1 MGMREQIEQLIERI
15 GGRQRALFLAVGL
28 GAALVIFGLSRW
40 ATAPTYV
47 PAFTGLPL
55 ESVGLVTDK
64 LGEAGIPFRLDGG
77 GTTVLVPATD
87 MARARV
93 ALARE
98 GGMPAAGRPG
108 MEIFDQPSWGMTDF
122 TQRINYRRAL
132 EGELERTIG
141 EMAGVEKA
149 KVHLAL
155 HEGSTF
161 RAPDRPAEA
170 SVVLRLRSGQSPG
183 RDVVQGIAHLVS
195 SSVDGIKSDDVTVLD
210 DGGRLLSI
218 PNEPGSI
225 AALTHRQLSMQREVE
240 GYLERKAQE
249 MVSDLVGAGNSRVQV
264 AAALTFDRVE
274 RTVQRVDPEGQALAS
289 EQRAEI
295 IPGAEGGAGSSNV
308 SATYENSRSVES
320 FSGAPGTVKRL
331 TVAVLVND
339 RKEGAAA
346 QPRSAAEL
354 SNIEALVAGA
364 VGLDPTRG
372 DAISVVSMPFSAA
385 EGLMDTEEPLDVMG
399 ALQMNQRLIITLVGL
414 LFAFVIALK
423 VIRTMR
429 PEPAVQEQQVAA
441 LAAPESEAIAELPRI
456 DETPTV
462 FVLPEEPAIPAL
474 NPTVR
479 DKVAADV
486 NDRTE
491 QALQLV
497 RTWLKEG

>member
-1 MGMREQIEQLIERI
+1 MGMREQIDQLIERI
-15 GGRQRALFLAVGL
+15 GGRQRALFVAVGL
-28 GAALVIFGLSRW
+28 GAALMIFGLSRW

-98 GGMPAAGRPG
+98 GGMPASGRPG

-141 EMAGVEKA
+141 QMAGVEKA

-155 HEGSTF
+155 HEGATF

-170 SVVLRLRSGQSPG
+170 SVVLRLRSGQTPG
-183 RDVVQGIAHLVS
+183 HDVVQGIAHLVS
-195 SSVDGIKSDDVTVLD
+195 SSVDGINSDDVTVLD
-210 DGGRLLSI
+210 DSGRLLSI

-240 GYLERKAQE
+240 SYLENKAQE
-249 MVSDLVGAGNSRVQV
+249 MVADLVGAGNSRVQV

-274 RTVQRVDPEGQALAS
+274 RTVQRVDPDGQVMAS

-346 QPRSAAEL
+346 QPRTAAEL
-354 SNIEALVAGA
+354 TNIEALVAGA
-364 VGLDPTRG
+364 IGLDPTRG
-372 DAISVVSMPFSAA
+372 DAISVVSMPFSAT

-399 ALQMNQRLIITLVGL
+399 ALQMNQRLIVTLVGL

-423 VIRTMR
+423 VIRTLR
-429 PEPAVQEQQVAA
+429 PEPVVQQQVAA
-441 LAAPESEAIAELPRI
+441 LAAPESETIAELPRA
-456 DETPTV
+456 EAPVV
-462 FVLPEEPAIPAL
+462 FEIPEEPAIPAL
-474 NPTVR
+474 NPSVR

-486 NDRTE
+486 NDRTD

-497 RTWLKEG
+497 RTWLKEA